1 MFGLMLKSTH
11 DAAMKRADSVI
22 AAEVARAN
30 SSGKALR
37 EQTGEL
43 IDGMRSLGLHP
54 EPIGETTA
62 GLVIRHLRIAL
73 ADLNARTIERDTAQR
88 ERDGY
93 REDALKFRA
102 QKSHLIPG
110 GPFRGKGSRKA
121 AASAA
126 LAEVA

>member
-1 MFGLMLKSTH
+1 MFDWFVSKSTH
-11 DAAMKRADSVI
+11 DAAI
-22 AAEVARAN
+22 AAER
-30 SSGKALR
+30 KAGAALS
-37 EQTGEL
+37 QITGEL

-54 EPIGETTA
+54 EPIGNETTA
-62 GLVIRHLRIAL
+62 GLVVRYLRVTL

-121 AASAA
+121 ANGSEARVS
-126 LAEVA
+126 